1 MFLCKQ
7 NKGWFNVKFG
17 RVLFEEKE
25 CNAVFEGEKA
35 LVNGRKIKL
44 SELEFLPPCI
54 PQKIVCLGKNYSEHA
69 QELKNYKMIADSP
82 DKPTIFLKPPSAM
95 IGNKQP
101 ILWPED
107 KDVERV
113 DYEGEMA
120 VVIKE
125 KAKNV
130 RVEDA
135 SKIIAG
141 YTCFND
147 VTARNVQ
154 KADVQ
159 WTRAKSYDS
168 FAPIGPWIADA
179 SEFNPLNARITSR
192 VNGETKQDSNTNKMT
207 YNAFE
212 ITAWV
217 SRIMTLY
224 PGDVIVTG
232 TPEGVG
238 PLKRGDEVEVEI
250 EGIGILKN
258 KLK

>member
-1 MFLCKQ
+1 M
-7 NKGWFNVKFG
+7 KFG
-17 RVLFEEKE
+17 RVLLEGREK
-25 CNAVFEGEKA
+25 NAFFEGDKA
-35 LVNGRKIKL
+35 IVDGRKIAPGKF
-44 SELEFLPPCI
+44 SFLPPCI

-69 QELKNYKMIADSP
+69 RELKSYKMIADSP

-95 IGNKQP
+95 VGSRQP
-101 ILWPED
+101 IVWPED

-120 VVIKE
+120 VVIRE

-130 RVEDA
+130 SVEDA
-135 SKIIAG
+135 HKYVAG

-168 FAPIGPWIADA
+168 FAPIGPWITDA
-179 SEFNPLNARITSR
+179 SEFNPLDARVTSM
-192 VNGETKQDSNTNKMT
+192 VNGETKQDSNTSKMT
-207 YNAFE
+207 FNAFE
-212 ITAWV
+212 IVAWV
-217 SRIMTLY
+217 SRIMTLF
-224 PGDVIVTG
+224 PGDVIATG

-258 KLK
+258 KLE